1 MNNKLPGTECR
12 LAIERAERLHWAKS
26 TCKWRGFFLNES
38 DGCVI
43 ENGIDEMVVAAA
55 HVGKEHNACAAGTN
69 QVCFHVAIIG
79 MADVKLSDIDIGDD
93 QTGCHIERRCNGAV
107 IDDRLGQ
114 IAGVYL

>member
-1 MNNKLPGTECR
+1 M
-12 LAIERAERLHWAKS
+12 AIERAERLHWAKC
-26 TCKWRGFFLNES
+26 TCKWRGSIL
-38 DGCVI
+38 DHCAGCVI
-43 ENGIDEMVVAAA
+43 ENSIDEMVVTAAC
-55 HVGKEHNACAAGTN
+55 VGKEHNACAAGAN

-93 QTGCHIERRCNGAV
+93 QTGCHIESRCNGAV